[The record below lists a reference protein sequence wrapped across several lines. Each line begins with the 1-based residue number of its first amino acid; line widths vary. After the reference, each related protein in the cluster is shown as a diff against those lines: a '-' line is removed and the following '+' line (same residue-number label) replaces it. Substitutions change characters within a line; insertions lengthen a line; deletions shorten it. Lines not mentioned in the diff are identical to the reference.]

1 MMHCPFCK
9 KAAHARTSR
18 YLSDN
23 VKQRYHQ
30 CTNIECSSTFRSIES
45 IEEII
50 RSPLESFTP
59 QTVPDIPMSPRMVK
73 GCYSSPFR
81 HNQEKRA

>member
-1 MMHCPFCK
+1 MRAQ
-9 KAAHARTSR
+9 AAIS
-18 YLSDN
+18 SDN
-23 VKQRYHQ
+23 IKQRYHQ

-50 RSPLESFTP
+50 RLPPESFKP
-59 QTVPDIPMSPRMVK
+59 QTQPDIPMSPRMVK

-81 HNQEKRA
+81 HNQEKRS